1 MPSAKASKTFDW
13 AGHVMSNPSAYPDVF
28 VSIFLALD
36 LETVTL
42 DICER
47 VSGSWRD
54 FIRGYL
60 WQSTRVLVCPAFD
73 LIFCGLKL
81 LKKLRSILKN
91 IFYDFILYH
100 IKAAAAPQPMVP
112 MSP

>member
-1 MPSAKASKTFDW
+1 MLIKFRFLSLKVKVVDILLKSLIKKVSKIIFRKKIQKMPSAEASKTFDW

-42 DICER
+42 DNCER

-60 WQSTRVLVCPAFD
+60 WQSARVLVSS
-73 LIFCGLKL
+73 
-81 LKKLRSILKN
+81 R
-91 IFYDFILYH
+91 
-100 IKAAAAPQPMVP
+100 
-112 MSP
+112 